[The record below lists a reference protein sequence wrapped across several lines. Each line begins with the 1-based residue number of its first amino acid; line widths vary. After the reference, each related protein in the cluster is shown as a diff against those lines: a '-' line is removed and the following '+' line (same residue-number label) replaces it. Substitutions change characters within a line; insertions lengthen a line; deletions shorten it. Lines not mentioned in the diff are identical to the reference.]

1 MALILLTNDD
11 GIRAEGLW
19 ALEQHLSQHHEVWVV
34 APETE
39 MSGASHSIT
48 LHRPVTLKPYGPRKF
63 SLSGTPA
70 DCVLVALHAVLPD
83 RPRAVISGINA
94 GFNVG
99 EDVFY
104 SGTVA
109 GAREAALLGV
119 PALAVSVAPG
129 TDFQAALPF
138 VDRVLDLLLREH
150 RPLLLNLNLPQHR
163 PVRGLKVVRLGN
175 RSYVDPVHNQGGN
188 RFVIGGTAQWQQ
200 DEGTDL
206 WALSQGYA
214 ALTPLIVDLT
224 SHEDLERLRR
234 SLSG

>member
-11 GIRAEGLW
+11 GIQAPGLRV
-19 ALEQHLSQHHEVWVV
+19 LEQHLAQTHEVWVL

-48 LHRPVTLKPYGPRKF
+48 LQRPITLKHYGERRF

-70 DCVLVALHAVLPD
+70 DCVLVALYAVLPQK
-83 RPRAVISGINA
+83 PQVVISGINA
-94 GFNVG
+94 GYNVG

-119 PALAVSVAPG
+119 SGLAVSVAPDS
-129 TDFQAALPF
+129 DFEAALPF
-138 VDRVLDLLLREH
+138 VDRVLAFLLQES
-150 RPLLLNLNLPQHR
+150 RPLLLNLNLPAQR
-163 PVRGLKVVRLGN
+163 PVKGLRVVRLGN
-175 RSYVDPVHNQGGN
+175 RSYQDPVHRKNPHQ
-188 RFVIGGTAQWQQ
+188 FIIGGVARWQREQ
-200 DEGTDL
+200 GTDL
-206 WALSQGYA
+206 WALSQGFA

-234 SLSG
+234 SFPG